1 VLNPSAEQEAA
12 WAEQRRWCE
21 ARYWLKKTGGQ
32 KKKVLALM
40 EDLRRHRSEDA
51 IKMLVDDM
59 RTVWKEDKLTTPSE

>member
-1 VLNPSAEQEAA
+1 MNPSAEQEAA

-21 ARYWLKKTGGQ
+21 ARYWLTKTGGQ

-40 EDLRRHRSEDA
+40 EDLRKYRSEAA
-51 IKMLVDDM
+51 INSLVADM

>member
-1 VLNPSAEQEAA
+1 VLNPSAEQEAE
-12 WAEQRRWCE
+12 WAAQRRRCE
-21 ARYWLKKTGGQ
+21 ARYWLTKTGGQ

-59 RTVWKEDKLTTPSE
+59 RTVWKEDKLTTPSK